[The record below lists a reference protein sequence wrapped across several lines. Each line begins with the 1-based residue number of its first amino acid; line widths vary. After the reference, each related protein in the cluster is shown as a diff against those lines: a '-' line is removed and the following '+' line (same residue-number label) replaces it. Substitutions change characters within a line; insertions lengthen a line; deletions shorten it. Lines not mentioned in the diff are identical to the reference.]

1 MQFVLLYYLHM
12 SISDYNHN
20 DIRDNEWIYGRFV
33 QQRKE
38 EIEAK
43 KKANAS
49 RS

>member
-1 MQFVLLYYLHM
+1 M